1 MSTDFADAAPRK
13 RGRALLI
20 AGISGTVIFLV
31 LVGLGAHHVEGSA
44 EPGRHLRFLDDV
56 VAQFFSSGPNRAGGI

>member
-20 AGISGTVIFLV
+20 AGISGTIILLEAPRVSWRL
-31 LVGLGAHHVEGSA
+31 LNL
-44 EPGRHLRFLDDV
+44 
-56 VAQFFSSGPNRAGGI
+56 